1 MKDGVLRIGKPALI
15 SFTGKAATDFLA
27 LTKEKQVEYVSENT
41 SPTGDVERAKKLL
54 VGVPHGES
62 KPKDAPADKPK

>member
-1 MKDGVLRIGKPALI
+1 MKDDVLRIGKPAIL
-15 SFTGKAATDFLA
+15 SFSGKAAKDFLA

-41 SPTGDVERAKKLL
+41 SPTGDVKRAEKLL
-54 VGVPHGES
+54 SNVPHAES